1 VSAAKV
7 LDVVRELRK
16 EARMLWKEAGTIPP
30 HAPGSMLYQAEEV
43 RQAAMMATADALL
56 YWADRLER
64 ALR

>member
-1 VSAAKV
+1 
-7 LDVVRELRK
+7 
-16 EARMLWKEAGTIPP
+16 MLWKEAGTIPP